1 MRMFACL
8 GQVNP
13 SYKNQWMSMFFLP
26 TNRFGAARITL
37 WAHEEFNRSDHFNL
51 ENCSFTGALKP
62 AAWFFWWIF
71 IFPLWV
77 GGGAKQMDL
86 IYLSL
91 PSEGCDIFQETRN
104 YIIACIYIKSGKLVS
119 SFTNAWCISLH
130 HCKIYCGSYGRRQF
144 RSLVSF
150 VLLVMKYRRPH
161 ISSILIIT
169 SRLITQP
176 SIPPQSEKGFKLGS
190 RITLPL

>member
-1 MRMFACL
+1 MIETRALRMRMFACL

-71 IFPLWV
+71 LFPHRCPLWV

-119 SFTNAWCISLH
+119 SWEDWSWLQIRNAKYNLNNYTNTKVW
-130 HCKIYCGSYGRRQF
+130 Y
-144 RSLVSF
+144 RS
-150 VLLVMKYRRPH
+150 
-161 ISSILIIT
+161 
-169 SRLITQP
+169 
-176 SIPPQSEKGFKLGS
+176 
-190 RITLPL
+190 